1 MSIPANQLDTW
12 AKQGSKDLSSTTYQS
27 VRNALSGSSSPIR
40 EMITSGKVKIDLQG
54 SYANDTNTRGDSD
67 VDVLVRLDVFQSN
80 KLLLPREQYLLHEQ
94 TYFTADYILAHLRR
108 DVLIAL
114 KAYYGNAFID
124 ETGNKSIKLL
134 KNSGRLKA
142 DIVPVI
148 AHRTYSYFLGLHN
161 HSKVEGILLNHKA
174 TGETIIN
181 YPDQHY
187 NNGVAKHQATSNL
200 FKRVVRI
207 IKNAR
212 SYAVEKGLLSEE
224 TAPSYFLQSLVYN
237 VPNEMFT
244 GDNNTAVF
252 NILKYLNEH
261 DISSFVTQSNQHQL
275 FGTSKHQWNITDANT
290 TINALVNLWDNWN
303 TI

>member
-161 HSKVEGILLNHKA
+161 HSKVEGILLNH
-174 TGETIIN
+174 
-181 YPDQHY
+181 
-187 NNGVAKHQATSNL
+187 QATSNL

-224 TAPSYFLQSLVYN
+224 TDPSYFLQSLVYN